1 MTRAAGR
8 LGAICVSVLWLT
20 GCAVGSMGP
29 RTPST
34 ALPLSEA
41 VSTRLGLAVAPIA
54 AAHPGQSGVHPL
66 GDAHDAFAARI
77 LLAQA
82 AERTLD
88 VQYYIW
94 ANDLTGTM
102 MFEELRAAAERGVR
116 VRLLLDD
123 LGTHRLDATL
133 AALDAHEY
141 IEVRLFNPFR
151 QRSHKW
157 MGFVTNFRRANRRMH
172 NKSFT
177 ADNQASIVG
186 GRNIGD
192 AYFGASTGI
201 VFADL
206 DALLVGAVVSD
217 VSADF
222 DRYWESGSSYPL
234 MRVVRPAT
242 GASLAHL
249 AAAAER
255 VARHPHAAEYIEAVR
270 ETDFSRALLDGTL
283 PLEWATTRMVSDD
296 PAKGRGKAKSRDL
309 MTTHLNQAVG
319 TPEHRVFLVAPYFV
333 PTSAGVTGFG
343 ELAASGVDVRVLTN
357 SLDATDVAAVHAGYA
372 KRRKQLLTQGI
383 RLFEMRRLSNAE
395 RNGESARPGAFG
407 SSGASLHAKTFAI
420 DGQRIFIG
428 SFNFDPRSAHLNTE
442 MGFIIDS
449 PVLAEQVEETFEL
462 WVPGNA
468 YQLELSAWRSVHWY
482 EPVNGHWVRH
492 DREPQVGLLRRG
504 LVGFLK
510 VLPIEWLL

>member
-1 MTRAAGR
+1 MRRITGR
-8 LGAICVSVLWLT
+8 LAALGGTVLLAA
-20 GCAVGSMGP
+20 GCAVGPLGP
-29 RTPST
+29 RTQTT
-34 ALPLSEA
+34 ALPLVDA
-41 VSTRLGLAVAPIA
+41 VETRIGQAITPIA
-54 AAHPGQSGVHPL
+54 LANPGQSGVHPL
-66 GDAHDAFAARI
+66 GDAHDAFAARV

-94 ANDLTGTM
+94 ANDLTGTL

-123 LGTHRLDATL
+123 LGTHGLDRTL
-133 AALDAHEY
+133 AALDAHQN

-151 QRSHKW
+151 QRRHKW
-157 MGFVTNFRRANRRMH
+157 LGFATNFRRANRRMH

-206 DALLVGAVVSD
+206 DALLVGAVVDD

-222 DRYWESGSSYPL
+222 DRYWDSGSSYPL
-234 MRVVRPAT
+234 AQLVAPAT
-242 GASLAHL
+242 PTSLARL
-249 AAAAER
+249 VSAAER
-255 VARHPHAAEYIEAVR
+255 ATREPRAAEYVEAVR

-283 PLEWATTRMVSDD
+283 AIEWAATEMVSDD
-296 PAKGRGKAKSRDL
+296 PAKGLGKARSRDL
-309 MTTHLNQAVG
+309 MTTHLNRAVG

-333 PTSAGVTGFG
+333 PTSAGVAGFG

-372 KRRKQLLTQGI
+372 KRRKKMLTGGI
-383 RLFEMRRLSNAE
+383 RLFEMRRLTPAE
-395 RNGESARPGAFG
+395 RSGGSSRPGAFG

-420 DGQRIFIG
+420 DGKRIFIG

-449 PVLAEQVEETFEL
+449 PTLAQQVEETFEQ
-462 WVPGNA
+462 WVPANA

-482 EPVNGHWVRH
+482 EPVDGRWVRH
-492 DREPQVGLLRRG
+492 DREPHVGLFRRG
-504 LVGFLK
+504 LVGLLK

>member
-1 MTRAAGR
+1 MIIGAGRRAA
-8 LGAICVSVLWLT
+8 LGGVALWLT
-20 GCAVGSMGP
+20 GCAVGPVGP
-29 RTPST
+29 RVSST
-34 ALPLSEA
+34 ALPLAEA
-41 VSTRLGLAVAPIA
+41 VGTRLGQAVAPIA
-54 AAHPGQSGVHPL
+54 LAHPGSSGVHPL

-123 LGTHRLDATL
+123 LGTHGLDGTL
-133 AALDAHEY
+133 AALDTHPQ

-151 QRSHKW
+151 QRRQKW
-157 MGFVTNFRRANRRMH
+157 LGFVTNFRRANRRMH

-192 AYFGASTGI
+192 AYFGARTGI

-206 DALLVGAVVSD
+206 DALLVGTVVAD
-217 VSADF
+217 VSEDF
-222 DRYWESGSSYPL
+222 DRYWASGSSYPL
-234 MRVVRPAT
+234 ARIVPPAT
-242 GASLAHL
+242 NASLDRL
-249 AAAAER
+249 GAAAER
-255 VARHPHAAEYIEAVR
+255 VAADPHAAPYRDAVR

-283 PLEWATTRMVSDD
+283 PLEWATTHMVSDD
-296 PAKGRGKAKSRDL
+296 PAKGRGKAKARDL
-309 MTTHLNQAVG
+309 MTTRLNQAIG
-319 TPEHRVFLVAPYFV
+319 TPTSRVFLVAPYFV
-333 PTSAGVTGFG
+333 PTSAGVTGFSD
-343 ELAASGVDVRVLTN
+343 LAADGVDVRVLTN

-372 KRRKQLLTQGI
+372 KRRKQLLKQGV
-383 RLFEMRRLSNAE
+383 RLFEMRRLSDAE
-395 RNGESARPGAFG
+395 RNGERARPGAFG

-420 DGQRIFIG
+420 DGERIFIG

-442 MGFIIDS
+442 MGFVIDS
-449 PVLAEQVEETFEL
+449 PVLAQQVEETFEQ
-462 WVPGNA
+462 WVPDNA
-468 YQLELSAWRSVHWY
+468 YQLELSAWGSVHWY
-482 EPVNGHWVRH
+482 EPVESRWVRH
-492 DREPQVGLLRRG
+492 DREPRVGLFRRG